1 MTMRRTSLPKYA
13 WIVSAG
19 LAFAGCAG
27 AGPYGHAPDYV
38 PLGSEREAVARARP
52 YDGRLGGE
60 RRPDDA
66 GRSARN
72 ADTNSRYP
80 PVALFGVVDVRA
92 VGPGGQALLKLGV
105 RALEPHNVCQRAGD
119 DDSCRVTVSDKDFGV
134 AWALVALRAED
145 DTGPQAIG
153 QRSLVRLVGT
163 IAEDVSPVDGA
174 PVVHATWYRHW
185 PVRQYLAAGPT
196 RSR

>member
-1 MTMRRTSLPKYA
+1 MRRTSLPEYG

-27 AGPYGHAPDYV
+27 SGPYGHAPDYV
-38 PLGSEREAVARARP
+38 PLGSEREAVAHARP
-52 YDGRLGGE
+52 YDGRRGSE
-60 RRPDDA
+60 RRPDDG
-66 GRSARN
+66 GRPARHGG
-72 ADTNSRYP
+72 TEPRYAS
-80 PVALFGVVDVRA
+80 VTLFGVVDVRS

-105 RALEPHNVCQRAGD
+105 RALEPHNVCERAGD

-134 AWALVALRAED
+134 VWALVALRAED
-145 DTGPQAIG
+145 DTGPRAIG
-153 QRSLVRLVGT
+153 QRSLVRVVGT

-174 PVVHATWYRHW
+174 PVVHAAWYRHW
-185 PVRQYLAAGPT
+185 PARQYLAAGPT